1 MPYNSIFKP
10 DLFSSQTIMVTG
22 GGSGIG
28 RNWYRWA
35 QMLEVLRRAPAD
47 PQILL
52 ENSFAL
58 KQFSHI

>member
-35 QMLEVLRRAPAD
+35 QMW
-47 PQILL
+47 
-52 ENSFAL
+52 SFWDATSL
-58 KQFSHI
+58 MKDSTVSRCPKY